1 MSDTNNAPR
10 TVELADIPD
19 RAKQALTQEEMNEVE
34 QARQKAML
42 RASTQERLD
51 ILSSEISVPTRT
63 KLEQNGAKL
72 SELAEEKWLLDKA
85 QDYAESAWQTAK
97 NGLDNIGS
105 PIDAGKQL
113 LENAGNAL
121 EKAAGAVG
129 LTGVATAV
137 SSTRAS
143 IESTEQKL
151 STFDKFK
158 SDPIGFL
165 KEMFSAVVAWFKSG
179 FKDTSAFESLFGSSE
194 FSANIKRAINFVDDK
209 IIDLSDAMMAEWE
222 DLFEDVKW
230 FKDLTIEDLRKS
242 SSEADI
248 AQKLGIKADN
258 EILKRFLQ
266 VFFEKENFAKMA
278 ANVQQKTGEKLDE
291 SKTKIGDFFQKL
303 A

>member
-1 MSDTNNAPR
+1 M
-10 TVELADIPD
+10 ELADIPD